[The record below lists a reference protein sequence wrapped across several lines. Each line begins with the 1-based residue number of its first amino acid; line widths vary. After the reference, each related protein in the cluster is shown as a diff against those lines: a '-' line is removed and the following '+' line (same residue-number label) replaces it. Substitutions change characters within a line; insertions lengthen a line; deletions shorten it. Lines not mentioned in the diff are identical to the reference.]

1 MNGSRLET
9 GHMDAETRSA
19 PTVQARE
26 AWRSQL
32 HRANLRVT
40 KQRLAVLEAIEHHP
54 HTVAEDI
61 HGSVRTAL
69 PEITVQ
75 SIYTIINA
83 LLAAGVIRKLDLPN
97 SPARYELEE
106 HDNHH
111 HVVCRCCGRIENV
124 SCAVGEAPCLQPQ
137 AHHGMTIQIAEVIY
151 QGVCQDCASA
161 A

>member
-1 MNGSRLET
+1 
-9 GHMDAETRSA
+9 
-19 PTVQARE
+19 
-26 AWRSQL
+26 
-32 HRANLRVT
+32 
-40 KQRLAVLEAIEHHP
+40 HP

-75 SIYTIINA
+75 SIYTIIHA

-97 SPARYELEE
+97 SPARDELEE
-106 HDNHH
+106 HDSHH
-111 HVVCRCCGRIENV
+111 PAVCGGCGRIEHV
-124 SCAVGEAPCLQPQ
+124 QSAMSEARCVQPQ

-151 QGVCQDCASA
+151 QGVCQGCASA